1 MTQPASRTV
10 RAASPAEPPAQLPGK
25 ASRRISQLTRIVIW
39 TRAAGHCQFP
49 GCNKSLLGDLV
60 AGKEDRNFGF
70 IAHIVA
76 EKAKGPRGDR
86 IRSPQ
91 LGDDPNNLMLL
102 CATHHKLIDVDF
114 PDEYPEERLMAIKA
128 EQERRMTIVTG
139 IDADRASHVLRYGAK
154 IGSRESPLA
163 FEHLSEAMLPD
174 RYPAEGRQTIDI
186 EMLGV
191 AAEDDE
197 AEYWSVQRDNLR
209 RQFARKVHER
219 IEARD
224 IRHLSVFGLAPQPL
238 LIELGHLLGDIL
250 AVDVRQL
257 HREPKGWRWA
267 SDTAPISLH
276 LGEGAG
282 DGKDVALV
290 VALSGSV
297 EPARARAALGADV
310 PLWKITTD
318 EPHNDIIRDPGDL
331 AAFRKL
337 MRNAFDAIKKRHGE
351 GAVIHLFPAVP
362 VSAAVE
368 IGRVWMPKADLPLVL
383 WDQNR
388 KVGGFHRTF
397 AIGSNEGSASE

>member
-1 MTQPASRTV
+1 MTQPARKDV
-10 RAASPAEPPAQLPGK
+10 RASDAVEPRVRSAGK
-25 ASRRISQLTRIVIW
+25 ASRRVSPLTRIVIW
-39 TRAAGHCQFP
+39 TRAAGHCQLP

-76 EKAKGPRGDR
+76 EKPNGPRGDR

-91 LGDDPNNLMLL
+91 LVDDPKNLMLL

-114 PDEYPEERLMAIKA
+114 PDEFPEERLLAIKA
-128 EQERRMTIVTG
+128 EQERRIAIVTG
-139 IDADRASHVLRYGAK
+139 IDVDRASHVLRFGAK

-186 EMLGV
+186 EILGV

-197 AEYWSVQRDNLR
+197 AGYWTVQRDNLR

-224 IRHLSVFGLAPQPL
+224 IRHLTVFGLAPQPL

-267 SDTAPISLH
+267 SDTAPIALH

-282 DGKDVALV
+282 DGKEVALV
-290 VALSGSV
+290 VALSASMD
-297 EPARARAALGADV
+297 PSRAQDALGKDV
-310 PLWKITTD
+310 PLWTITAD
-318 EPHNDIIRDPGDL
+318 DPHNDIIRDLDDL

-337 MRNAFDAIKKRHGE
+337 MRKAFDAIKIKHGE

-368 IGRVWMPKADLPLVL
+368 IGRVWMPKADLPLIL

-388 KVGGFHRTF
+388 KLGGFHRTF
-397 AIGSNEGSASE
+397 AIGSNDGRTPE